1 MLGVGKTWQG
11 EALSNMP
18 IFRIRL
24 AEQKVTVWRRACAI
38 PNNTILNDASPIS
51 DTSNGPHCRH
61 ALATHALTT
70 EALIAHAFGAQL
82 CSARLTK
89 IMASSITTQYTAGV
103 AAERIECDPAQLAVI
118 DRLARLESDIIE
130 YRLARKSSSLGWLFA
145 RDKKSAAVKG
155 LYIYGEV
162 GRGKTMLMDLFY
174 EASPVQRRRRA
185 HFHEF
190 MIDVH
195 ERVHGL
201 RQKMKLGDFADEDP
215 IERVAKD
222 LAREAWLLCFD
233 EFHVTDIADA
243 MVLGRLF
250 AHLFARGVVLVATS
264 NVAPADL
271 YKDGLNRALFVPF
284 IEMLEARTEV
294 VRLSSRTDFR
304 LEKLAGMPVWHV
316 PADQAADAALDE
328 AWRRLARDHDGA
340 AQELLLRRRSIRV
353 PRAAMGV
360 ARFSF
365 HDLCEQPLAAADY
378 LRIAREYH
386 TIILDH
392 IPVMTFDNRNAAKR
406 FIILIDTLYD
416 MNVKLIASAD
426 AEPDALYRAEQGYE
440 AQEFSRTAS
449 RLIETRSQEYLARPH
464 GAAHSQA
471 SGSSSGIVET

>member
-1 MLGVGKTWQG
+1 MSLKVRCPAK
-11 EALSNMP
+11 LSLP
-18 IFRIRL
+18 
-24 AEQKVTVWRRACAI
+24 E
-38 PNNTILNDASPIS
+38 
-51 DTSNGPHCRH
+51 
-61 ALATHALTT
+61 LTT
-70 EALIAHAFGAQL
+70 QSFTIQACI
-82 CSARLTK
+82 RTVNR
-89 IMASSITTQYTAGV
+89 IMASSITAQYAAGV
-103 AAERIECDPAQLAVI
+103 EAGKVERDPAQLAVV
-118 DRLARLESDIIE
+118 DRLARLEGDIIQH
-130 YRLARKSSSLGWLFA
+130 RLARKSSSLGWLFA
-145 RDKKSAAVKG
+145 RDKKQASLKG

-201 RQKMKLGDFADEDP
+201 RQKMKVGEYAGEDP
-215 IERVAKD
+215 IELVAKD

-243 MVLGRLF
+243 MILGRLF
-250 AHLFARGVVLVATS
+250 AQLFTRGVVVVATS
-264 NVAPADL
+264 NVAPVDL

-284 IEMLEARTEV
+284 IDMLEAHMDI
-294 VRLSSRTDFR
+294 VRLASRTDFR
-304 LEKLAGMPVWHV
+304 LEKLAGLAVWHV
-316 PADQAADAALDE
+316 PADEAADAALDD
-328 AWRRLARDHDGA
+328 AWRRLARENDGA
-340 AQELLLRRRSIRV
+340 AQELALKGRTIHV

-378 LRIAREYH
+378 LRIAHEYH

-416 MNVKLIASAD
+416 MNVKLIASAA
-426 AEPDALYRAEQGYE
+426 AEPDALYRADEGYE
-440 AQEFSRTAS
+440 AQEFRRTAS
-449 RLIETRSQEYLARPH
+449 RLIEMRSEEYLARPH
-464 GAAHSQA
+464 GAAHSLL

>member
-1 MLGVGKTWQG
+1 
-11 EALSNMP
+11 
-18 IFRIRL
+18 
-24 AEQKVTVWRRACAI
+24 
-38 PNNTILNDASPIS
+38 
-51 DTSNGPHCRH
+51 
-61 ALATHALTT
+61 
-70 EALIAHAFGAQL
+70 
-82 CSARLTK
+82 
-89 IMASSITTQYTAGV
+89 MASSITAQYTAGV
-103 AAERIECDPAQLAVI
+103 AVGKVERDPAQLAVV
-118 DRLARLESDIIE
+118 DRLARLEGDIIE
-130 YRLARKSSSLGWLFA
+130 HRLARKSSSLGWLFA
-145 RDKKSAAVKG
+145 RDKKQTLLKG

-201 RQKMKLGDFADEDP
+201 RQKMKVGEYAGEDP
-215 IERVAKD
+215 IELVAKD

-243 MVLGRLF
+243 MILGRLF
-250 AHLFARGVVLVATS
+250 AQLFTRGVVVVATS
-264 NVAPADL
+264 NVAPVDL

-284 IEMLEARTEV
+284 IDMLEAHMDI
-294 VRLSSRTDFR
+294 VRLASRTDFR
-304 LEKLAGMPVWHV
+304 LEKLAGLAVWHV
-316 PADQAADAALDE
+316 PADEAADAALDD
-328 AWRRLARDHDGA
+328 AWRRLARENDGA
-340 AQELLLRRRSIRV
+340 AQELALKGRTIHV

-378 LRIAREYH
+378 LRIAHEYH

-416 MNVKLIASAD
+416 MNVKLIASAA
-426 AEPDALYRAEQGYE
+426 AEPDALYRADEGYE
-440 AQEFSRTAS
+440 AQEFQRTAS
-449 RLIETRSQEYLARPH
+449 RLIEMRSEEYLARPH
-464 GAAHSQA
+464 GAAHSLL

>member
-1 MLGVGKTWQG
+1 
-11 EALSNMP
+11 
-18 IFRIRL
+18 
-24 AEQKVTVWRRACAI
+24 
-38 PNNTILNDASPIS
+38 
-51 DTSNGPHCRH
+51 
-61 ALATHALTT
+61 
-70 EALIAHAFGAQL
+70 
-82 CSARLTK
+82 
-89 IMASSITTQYTAGV
+89 MASSITAQYAAGV
-103 AAERIECDPAQLAVI
+103 EAGKVERDPAQLAVV
-118 DRLARLESDIIE
+118 DRLARLEGDIIE
-130 YRLARKSSSLGWLFA
+130 HRLARKSSSLGWLFA
-145 RDKKSAAVKG
+145 RDKKQASLKG

-174 EASPVQRRRRA
+174 EVSPVQRRRRA

-201 RQKMKLGDFADEDP
+201 RQKMKVGEYAGEDP
-215 IERVAKD
+215 IELVAKD

-243 MVLGRLF
+243 MILGRLF
-250 AHLFARGVVLVATS
+250 AQLFTRGVVVVATS
-264 NVAPADL
+264 NVAPVDL

-284 IEMLEARTEV
+284 IDMLEAHMDI
-294 VRLSSRTDFR
+294 VRLASRTDFR
-304 LEKLAGMPVWHV
+304 LEKLAGLAVWHV
-316 PADQAADAALDE
+316 PADDAADAALDD
-328 AWRRLARDHDGA
+328 AWRRLARENDGA
-340 AQELLLRRRSIRV
+340 AQELALKGRTIHV

-378 LRIAREYH
+378 LRIAHEYH

-416 MNVKLIASAD
+416 MNVKLIASAA
-426 AEPDALYRAEQGYE
+426 AEPDALYRADEGYE
-440 AQEFSRTAS
+440 AQEFRRTAS
-449 RLIETRSQEYLARPH
+449 RLIEMRSEEYLARPH
-464 GAAHSQA
+464 GAAHSLL

>member
-1 MLGVGKTWQG
+1 
-11 EALSNMP
+11 
-18 IFRIRL
+18 
-24 AEQKVTVWRRACAI
+24 
-38 PNNTILNDASPIS
+38 
-51 DTSNGPHCRH
+51 
-61 ALATHALTT
+61 
-70 EALIAHAFGAQL
+70 
-82 CSARLTK
+82 
-89 IMASSITTQYTAGV
+89 MASSITAQYAAGV
-103 AAERIECDPAQLAVI
+103 EAGKVERDPAQLAVV
-118 DRLARLESDIIE
+118 DRLARLEGDIIQH
-130 YRLARKSSSLGWLFA
+130 RLARKSSSLGWLFA
-145 RDKKSAAVKG
+145 RDKKQASLKG

-174 EASPVQRRRRA
+174 EVSPVQRRRRA

-201 RQKMKLGDFADEDP
+201 RQKMKVGEYAGEDP
-215 IERVAKD
+215 IELVAKD

-243 MVLGRLF
+243 MILGRLF
-250 AHLFARGVVLVATS
+250 AQLFTRGVVVVATS
-264 NVAPADL
+264 SVAPVDL

-284 IEMLEARTEV
+284 IDMLEAHMDI
-294 VRLSSRTDFR
+294 VRLASRTDFR
-304 LEKLAGMPVWHV
+304 LEKLAGLAVWHV
-316 PADQAADAALDE
+316 PADEAADAALDD
-328 AWRRLARDHDGA
+328 AWRRLARENDGA
-340 AQELLLRRRSIRV
+340 AQELALKGRTIHV

-378 LRIAREYH
+378 LRIAHEYH

-416 MNVKLIASAD
+416 MNVKLIASAA
-426 AEPDALYRAEQGYE
+426 AEPDALYRADEGYE
-440 AQEFSRTAS
+440 AQEFRRTAS
-449 RLIETRSQEYLARPH
+449 RLIEMRSEEYLARPH
-464 GAAHSQA
+464 GAAHSLL